1 MICASL
7 MCFRPLLVKL
17 FPIIFQ
23 STKTESNH
31 TPNPSWGGIL
41 STKLGSKLRTGNN
54 GIELSSADGLDEE
67 PSRKQKEI
75 RVQTTW
81 VTETTVKG
89 SLERGPWE
97 ELGERGGSQGALC
110 HSDSS

>member
-1 MICASL
+1 M
-7 MCFRPLLVKL
+7 
-17 FPIIFQ
+17 
-23 STKTESNH
+23 
-31 TPNPSWGGIL
+31 PNPSWGGIL

-89 SLERGPWE
+89 SLERGPRE
-97 ELGERGGSQGALC
+97 ELGERGRSQGALC